1 MLFLS
6 PWKQPFETLDKRPL
20 LPNTKHWVYYRPES
34 GTTKIPSLW
43 HDSVKTQRQVDII
56 CNIFIVTSSNL
67 KKQMSGN
74 TSLCGAVKKV
84 SQAIMTPTL
93 NHIILTELFSNRFV
107 LEYFGSFNLEELI
120 VVSRS
125 KLFF

>member
-1 MLFLS
+1 
-6 PWKQPFETLDKRPL
+6 
-20 LPNTKHWVYYRPES
+20 
-34 GTTKIPSLW
+34 
-43 HDSVKTQRQVDII
+43 
-56 CNIFIVTSSNL
+56 
-67 KKQMSGN
+67 MSGN
-74 TSLCGAVKKV
+74 TSLCGAIKKV
-84 SQAIMTPTL
+84 SQAIKTPTL